1 MYCDQCGKALQDS
14 NIFCPQC
21 GTKQEHTEISIK
33 TAKTE
38 KESKTKLDIS
48 WIFKSFGIFILTS
61 FVVYFVI
68 AFMLFALVEDI
79 ENKLESDVL
88 ILFAI
93 IANLFIFFIGG
104 FISAYLSPGVTLKEP
119 AIAIAVLATLSN
131 LLTLGLAS
139 SIVSWIIPYL
149 IAYLGAKYGEKFQQ
163 KTKD

>member
-1 MYCDQCGKALQDS
+1 
-14 NIFCPQC
+14 
-21 GTKQEHTEISIK
+21 
-33 TAKTE
+33 
-38 KESKTKLDIS
+38 
-48 WIFKSFGIFILTS
+48 
-61 FVVYFVI
+61 
-68 AFMLFALVEDI
+68 MLFALVEDI

>member
-1 MYCDQCGKALQDS
+1 MYCDQCGKAIQDS

-21 GTKQEHTEISIK
+21 GTKQERAEMSVMTS
-33 TAKTE
+33 TTE
-38 KESKTKLDIS
+38 KGSTTKLDIS

-68 AFMLFALVEDI
+68 VFMLFALVEDI

-163 KTKD
+163 KTKG